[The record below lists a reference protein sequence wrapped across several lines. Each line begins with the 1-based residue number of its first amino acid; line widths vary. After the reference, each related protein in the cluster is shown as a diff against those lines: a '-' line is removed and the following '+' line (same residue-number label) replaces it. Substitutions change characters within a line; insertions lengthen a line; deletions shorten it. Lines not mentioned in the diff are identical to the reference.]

1 MTTPAVPTRHS
12 FLGRWLPGIAQV
24 VDSPR
29 GAWRGDLVGGLSVCV
44 VMVPSVLAYAEL
56 AGVAPASGLYAALA
70 AMIAYAALAS
80 SRRII
85 VGPDTTIALLLPYSL
100 FFAATLHV
108 SDYVS
113 YREVFHSGETLAPLS
128 RGS

>member
-1 MTTPAVPTRHS
+1 M
-12 FLGRWLPGIAQV
+12 
-24 VDSPR
+24 
-29 GAWRGDLVGGLSVCV
+29 
-44 VMVPSVLAYAEL
+44 
-56 AGVAPASGLYAALA
+56 
-70 AMIAYAALAS
+70 
-80 SRRII
+80 
-85 VGPDTTIALLLPYSL
+85 IALLLPYSL